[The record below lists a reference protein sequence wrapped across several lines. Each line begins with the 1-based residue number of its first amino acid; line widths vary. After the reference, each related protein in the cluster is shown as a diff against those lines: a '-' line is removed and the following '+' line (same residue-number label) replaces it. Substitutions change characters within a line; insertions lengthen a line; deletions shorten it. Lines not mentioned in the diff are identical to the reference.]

1 MDHAPDARTRGR
13 QDLVAW
19 VAAQPE
25 DLYADDADFQAL
37 VAQHGLEERA
47 PSFHETGRVV
57 AGPLDRAV
65 RENNLHRNLPVL
77 DDWDGVGNFTAGVS
91 HHPTWRTAGKL
102 IYGTGIMSAYGEGE
116 RPPHRYILGLF
127 YLTAQAGEAGHN
139 CPLAC
144 AAGAI
149 RTLQVLGTPAQK
161 ARALTPLLDPD
172 FDTNFT
178 ASQFLTEV
186 QGGSDVGANAIQ
198 ATPLDGD
205 DRGPGSRW
213 AIHGEKWFCSNADA
227 DVFLMTARVAPP
239 ETGTRGLGLF
249 LVHRLRPDG
258 TPNGFR
264 IRRLKDKLGTRS
276 MASGEIDF
284 DGAVAEALGPVDGGF
299 KNVMRHVIN
308 TSRVY
313 NAVGCAAHAR
323 RAWVVASTYA
333 AHRRAFGAP
342 IADFALVAE
351 TLAWMRADAVA
362 CLAGSLAL
370 AGMQER
376 ADAGTLTPAEQA
388 FFRVAVNLN
397 KLRTSVLAHDT
408 VNRGIEVL
416 GGNGAIES
424 FSVLPRLLRDNVVY
438 ENWEGSH
445 NVLRAQVMRDCAR
458 LRVHEGFFAVLQ
470 EAIGEAHTDEL
481 AADQAALEAALAAP
495 AALRDV
501 RFRRLG
507 DRMATWVM
515 IAAMDA
521 VPGLEAAKA
530 MSLRHVRDLPLDAA
544 YLDTVQA
551 LQRAR

>member
-1 MDHAPDARTRGR
+1 MHEASDARVRGR

-19 VAAQPE
+19 RAAQPE
-25 DLYADDADFQAL
+25 DLYEDDADFRAL
-37 VAQHGLEERA
+37 VAHHGLESRA
-47 PSFHETGRVV
+47 ASFHGTGRVV

-77 DDWDGVGNFTAGVS
+77 DDWDGVGNFTARVS
-91 HHPTWRTAGKL
+91 HHPTWRTAGRL
-102 IYGTGIMSAYGEGE
+102 IYGTGIMAAYGEGLT
-116 RPPHRYILGLF
+116 PPHRYILGLF

-149 RTLQVLGTPAQK
+149 RTLQALGTPSQ
-161 ARALTPLLDPD
+161 REQALTRLLDPS
-172 FDTNFT
+172 FDTNYT

-186 QGGSDVGANAIQ
+186 QGGSDVGANAIV
-198 ATPLDGD
+198 AEPLDAE

-213 AIHGEKWFCSNADA
+213 AIRGEKWFCSNADA
-227 DVFLMTARVAPP
+227 DVFLMTARVAAP

-249 LVHRLRPDG
+249 LVHRIRPDG
-258 TPNGFR
+258 TPNAFR

-276 MASGEIDF
+276 MASGEMDF

-299 KNVMRHVIN
+299 KNVMRLVIN

-313 NAVGCAAHAR
+313 NAIGCAAHAR

-333 AHRRAFGAP
+333 RHRRAFGAP
-342 IADFALVAE
+342 IGDFALVAE

-362 CLAGSLAL
+362 CLAASLEL

-376 ADAGTLTPAEQA
+376 ADAGGLTADEQA
-388 FFRVAVNLN
+388 CFRVAVNLN

-424 FSVLPRLLRDNVVY
+424 FSILPRLLRDNVVY

-445 NVLRAQVMRDCAR
+445 NVLRAQVMRDCR
-458 LRVHEGFFAVLQ
+458 RFRVHEGFFRFLHARLGDLHGD
-470 EAIGEAHTDEL
+470 ALSRDE
-481 AADQAALEAALAAP
+481 AALEAALLAP
-495 AALRDV
+495 PTLRDV

-507 DRMATWVM
+507 DRMATWFM
-515 IAAMDA
+515 LAAMRPVPSLDA
-521 VPGLEAAKA
+521 ARA
-530 MSLRHVRDLPLDAA
+530 MSLRHVEELELDEGYVA
-544 YLDTVQA
+544 TVTS
-551 LQRAR
+551 LQRG